1 MARTSRTP
9 ILTGTRLATRGTGAV
24 GIEALAHE
32 AGIHPDLARRL
43 VRLGLIEPS
52 GGTRAAPLFGPEDAP
67 LLARA
72 VRLRRDL
79 GLNFAGAV
87 LACELLARID
97 ELEAR
102 LHGAAPPHG
111 QHEVIAWTRTV
122 SR

>member
-1 MARTSRTP
+1 MSRTP
-9 ILTGTRLATRGTGAV
+9 SSVVTGTRLATRGSGLV
-24 GIEALAHE
+24 GIETIARR

-43 VRLGLIEPS
+43 ARLGLVEPS
-52 GGTRAAPLFGPEDAP
+52 GGTRATPLFRPDDAAV
-67 LLARA
+67 LARA

-102 LHGAAPPHG
+102 LRGAAPPYG

>member
-1 MARTSRTP
+1 MARTSAPPTT
-9 ILTGTRLATRGTGAV
+9 TGTSLATRANGLV
-24 GIEALAHE
+24 GIETLAQD
-32 AGIHPDLARRL
+32 AGIHPALARRL
-43 VRLGLIEPS
+43 VRLGLVEPS

-67 LLARA
+67 LVARA

-102 LHGAAPPHG
+102 LHDAAPPQG

>member
-1 MARTSRTP
+1 MAQSARTRM
-9 ILTGTRLATRGTGAV
+9 LTGTRLATRGAGRV
-24 GIEALAHE
+24 GIETIAQR

-52 GGTRAAPLFGPEDAP
+52 GGTRAAPLFRPDDAP

-87 LACELLARID
+87 LASELLARID

-102 LHGAAPPHG
+102 LRGPARRPTDN
-111 QHEVIAWTRTV
+111 TR
-122 SR
+122 

>member
-1 MARTSRTP
+1 MARTSAPRTT
-9 ILTGTRLATRGTGAV
+9 TGTSLSTRANGLV
-24 GIEALAHE
+24 GIETLAQE

-52 GGTRAAPLFGPEDAP
+52 GGTRTTPLFGPEDAP
-67 LLARA
+67 LVARA

-102 LHGAAPPHG
+102 LHDAAPPHG

>member
-1 MARTSRTP
+1 MGRPAGAATF
-9 ILTGTRLATRGTGAV
+9 IGTRLATRGAGLV
-24 GIEALAHE
+24 GIETIAQR

-43 VRLGLIEPS
+43 IRLGLIEPS
-52 GGTRAAPLFGPEDAP
+52 GGTSAAPLFRPEDAP

-97 ELEAR
+97 QLEAR
-102 LHGAAPPHG
+102 LGGPPPSHG

>member
-1 MARTSRTP
+1 MARTSAP
-9 ILTGTRLATRGTGAV
+9 GAITGTWLATRPNGLV
-24 GIEALAHE
+24 GIERLAQE
-32 AGIHPDLARRL
+32 AGIHPDLVGRL
-43 VRLGLIEPS
+43 VGLGLVEAS
-52 GGTRAAPLFGPEDAP
+52 GGTRATPLFRPDDAA

-102 LHGAAPPHG
+102 LRGAAPPHG
-111 QHEVIAWTRTV
+111 QHEVIAWTQTV